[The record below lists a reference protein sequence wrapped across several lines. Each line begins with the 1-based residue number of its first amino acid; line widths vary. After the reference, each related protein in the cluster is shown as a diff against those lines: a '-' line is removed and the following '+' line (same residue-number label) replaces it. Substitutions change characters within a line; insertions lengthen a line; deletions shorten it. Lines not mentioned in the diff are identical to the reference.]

1 MCSLIVAFSA
11 VTAYLGAP
19 GVSAQDTVDGP
30 TLSEQLE
37 ATNAAFSQ
45 RMPEQMITNIN
56 HAVNEVTDTGILDQ
70 TIKLGDRAPDF
81 ELPDAVG
88 NQVKLSS
95 LLAQGPVILTWY
107 RGNW

>member
-1 MCSLIVAFSA
+1 MLTAFAASLGS
-11 VTAYLGAP
+11 TDL
-19 GVSAQDTVDGP
+19 SAQETAGGQS
-30 TLSEQLE
+30 LREQLE
-37 ATNAAFSQ
+37 ETNAAFRE

-56 HAVNEVTDTGILDQ
+56 HAVNEVADTGILGRA
-70 TIKLGDRAPDF
+70 IKLGDRAPDF

-95 LLAQGPVILTWY
+95 LLASGPVILTWY